1 MLMQLVIGIILIL
14 INVVL
19 VVAVGV
25 GGFILRRLLTAIDA
39 LPTQFAEVHARISKG
54 DTVNADHLA
63 RIKNLEG
70 RKT

>member
-25 GGFILRRLLTAIDA
+25 GGFILRRLLMAIDE
-39 LPTQFAEVHARISKG
+39 LPDQFAKVHGRISRG
-54 DTVNADHLA
+54 EAVDADHAA
-63 RIKNLEG
+63 RLKSLEG
-70 RKT
+70 SKS